1 MGVFQ
6 MSESENTFVK
16 PKWAREL
23 FRFLPTKSQ
32 FVLWGNVYDV
42 YPFESDG
49 KITTLNMCGYLHQ
62 SFKQE
67 GYEFI
72 IQYEPLIGFRL
83 LDGDAQQL
91 EKVCGLQLNPGGTP
105 HPVPLLEAMGFIQ
118 RVVEYNCHKENIRA
132 NAAIIL
138 NFSSRID
145 ATRIDFMLQDAKAFF
160 YFAHY
165 LSMTAFPKLFDS
177 EGSEGG
183 ATPSKIPL
191 SRHSPL
197 LWIVEREADLPE
209 WFLIDNHKIRVLP
222 VPKPDNDIRRFI
234 IESLAPNIPSYEEM
248 NDNDRADNIQLFITQ
263 TNGFFAGEIISI
275 YKTARRESIPFS
287 EIGEAIRGYKLGI
300 PENLWAKLDRKRI
313 LNAEPIL
320 SKSVMGQGRAIRHTA
335 DILKR
340 AVFNLSGAQ
349 FSKVSQRPKG
359 VLFLAGPTGVGK
371 TELAKSISE
380 LVFGSPNNCIR
391 FDMSE
396 FSQTHADQRL
406 IGAPPGYVGYDK
418 GGELTSAI
426 KQNPFSVVLFDEI
439 EKANSKILDMFL
451 QILDDGR
458 LTSGRGE
465 TVYFSESLI
474 IFTSNLGMNEILG
487 DGTKRQIVTPD
498 MKYEEMVEKVKD
510 AIYDYFKYKIN
521 RPEILNRIGKN
532 IIVFDFVRN
541 ETASLIFEKMLSNVL
556 HRLKD
561 SHDISLEM
569 NGDVKNELLMHVSRD
584 LSMGGRGIGNNIEEI
599 LVNPLSRELF
609 NVGVKRGDIISLKRI
624 YEDDGWSVEI
634 EKQIM
639 KARDNEDN

>member
-1 MGVFQ
+1 
-6 MSESENTFVK
+6 MSENENTFVK

-42 YPFESDG
+42 YPFEIGG
-49 KITTLNMCGYLHQ
+49 KIATLNMCSYLQQ

-67 GYEFI
+67 GYDFI
-72 IQYEPLIGFRL
+72 VQYEPVIGFTL
-83 LDGDAQQL
+83 LDGDAEQL
-91 EKVCGLQLNPGGTP
+91 EKICGLRLKSGGTP
-105 HPVPLLEAMGFIQ
+105 NPVLLLEAIDFIQ
-118 RVVEYNCHKENIRA
+118 KIVEYNDHKENIRA

-145 ATRIDFMLQDAKAFF
+145 GVLENANAFF
-160 YFAHY
+160 YFAHR

-177 EGSEGG
+177 GGSEDE

-209 WFLIDNHKIRVLP
+209 WFLIDNHKIRILP

-234 IESLAPNIPSYEEM
+234 IASLAPTIPSYEGM
-248 NDNDRADNIQLFITQ
+248 NDEERAECIQFFITQ
-263 TNGFFAGEIISI
+263 TNGFFAGEVISI
-275 YKTARRESIPFS
+275 YQIARRENIAFS

-313 LNAEPIL
+313 LDAESTL
-320 SKSVMGQGRAIRHTA
+320 SKSVMGQGRVIRHTA

-349 FSKVSQRPKG
+349 FSKFSQRPKG

-371 TELAKSISE
+371 TELAKSIAE
-380 LVFGSPNNCIR
+380 LVFGSPNNYIR

-439 EKANSKILDMFL
+439 EKANSKILDIFL

-465 TVYFSESLI
+465 TVYFSECLI
-474 IFTSNLGMNEILG
+474 IFTSNLGMNEVLD
-487 DGTKRQIVTPD
+487 DGTKHQIVTPD

-510 AIYDYFKYKIN
+510 AIYDYFKYRIN

-541 ETASLIFEKMLSNVL
+541 ETANLIFEKMLSNVR

-569 NGDVKNELLMHVSRD
+569 SDEMKNELLMHVSRD

-609 NVGVKRGDIISLKRI
+609 HVGVKRGDTISLRRI

-634 EKQIM
+634 EKHIM
-639 KARDNEDN
+639 KACDNDES

>member
-1 MGVFQ
+1 MN
-6 MSESENTFVK
+6 ESEKIFVK

-42 YPFESDG
+42 YPFESGG
-49 KITTLNMCGYLHQ
+49 KRTTLNMCSYLHQ

-72 IQYEPLIGFRL
+72 IQYEPLIGFSL
-83 LDGDAQQL
+83 LDGDAEQL
-91 EKVCGLQLNPGGTP
+91 EKICGLRLNPGGTS
-105 HPVPLLEAMGFIQ
+105 HPVPLLEAIDFIQ

-145 ATRIDFMLQDAKAFF
+145 ASRIDVTQEAKNFF
-160 YFAHY
+160 YFAHR

-177 EGSEGG
+177 EGSED
-183 ATPSKIPL
+183 AANPPKIPL

-209 WFLIDNHKIRVLP
+209 WFLIDNQKIRILP

-234 IESLAPNIPSYEEM
+234 IESLAPNIPCYGEM
-248 NDNDRADNIQLFITQ
+248 DDDDRADSIQLFITQ
-263 TNGFFAGEIISI
+263 TNGLFAGEIISI
-275 YKTARRESIPFS
+275 CKTARRENIPFS

-313 LNAEPIL
+313 LNAESIL

-349 FSKVSQRPKG
+349 FSKISQRPKG

-380 LVFGSPNNCIR
+380 LVFGSPNNYIR

-474 IFTSNLGMNEILG
+474 IFTSNLGMNEVLD
-487 DGTKRQIVTPD
+487 DGTKRQIVTSD

-532 IIVFDFVRN
+532 IIIFDFVRN

-561 SHDISLEM
+561 SHDISLEIS
-569 NGDVKNELLMHVSRD
+569 DEVKKELLIHVSRD

-609 NVGVKRGDIISLKRI
+609 NVEVKPGDILSLKRI
-624 YEDDGWSVEI
+624 CEDNGWSVEV

-639 KARDNEDN
+639 KACSNEGN